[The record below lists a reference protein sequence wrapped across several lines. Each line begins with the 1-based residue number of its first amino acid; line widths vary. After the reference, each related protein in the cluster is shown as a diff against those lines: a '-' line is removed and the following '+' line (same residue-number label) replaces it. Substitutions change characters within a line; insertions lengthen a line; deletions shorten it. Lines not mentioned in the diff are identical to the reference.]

1 MDNRILKPAPWP
13 LRPARVI
20 PSALAPNAHVPR
32 SQPITAQ
39 TTPPRTRPAAAAAL
53 RLRPPV
59 PRALAY
65 CIALAWCGLPLAAQA
80 QAAAP
85 SAWDEPLTLRKSP
98 ALQET
103 IPESVRTQL
112 PVFVTGD
119 RISGQTDLNATIEGN
134 AELRRGDTVIRAD
147 RLDYNVPEDLAKA
160 RGNVR
165 INRAGNSYEG
175 SALDLRVDAF
185 EGFFT
190 DARYRLLATQAH
202 GEANRVDFIDRDRA
216 LVHSATYTTCQRDNE
231 ASWSPAWVLRADK
244 IRIDNEEEVGTAEG
258 AVLEFQGV
266 PVLPIPYITFPLSD
280 KRKSGLLPP
289 TIGLDSRDGL
299 DYTQPYYWN
308 IAPNRDATLRAAL
321 MSKRGANLGGEFRY
335 LEPTYRGEINAD
347 VMPSD
352 RLRDR
357 ERWGITAKHQGV
369 IDSSIGGLGL
379 NLTSTA

>member
-1 MDNRILKPAPWP
+1 MDNRILKPAPRP

-39 TTPPRTRPAAAAAL
+39 TSPPRTRPAAAAAL

-160 RGNVR
+160 RG
-165 INRAGNSYEG
+165 
-175 SALDLRVDAF
+175 
-185 EGFFT
+185 
-190 DARYRLLATQAH
+190 
-202 GEANRVDFIDRDRA
+202 
-216 LVHSATYTTCQRDNE
+216 
-231 ASWSPAWVLRADK
+231 
-244 IRIDNEEEVGTAEG
+244 
-258 AVLEFQGV
+258 
-266 PVLPIPYITFPLSD
+266 
-280 KRKSGLLPP
+280 
-289 TIGLDSRDGL
+289 
-299 DYTQPYYWN
+299 
-308 IAPNRDATLRAAL
+308 
-321 MSKRGANLGGEFRY
+321 RG
-335 LEPTYRGEINAD
+335 
-347 VMPSD
+347 
-352 RLRDR
+352 
-357 ERWGITAKHQGV
+357 Q
-369 IDSSIGGLGL
+369 
-379 NLTSTA
+379 

>member
-1 MDNRILKPAPWP
+1 M
-13 LRPARVI
+13 
-20 PSALAPNAHVPR
+20 
-32 SQPITAQ
+32 
-39 TTPPRTRPAAAAAL
+39 
-53 RLRPPV
+53 
-59 PRALAY
+59 
-65 CIALAWCGLPLAAQA
+65 
-80 QAAAP
+80 
-85 SAWDEPLTLRKSP
+85 
-98 ALQET
+98 
-103 IPESVRTQL
+103 
-112 PVFVTGD
+112 
-119 RISGQTDLNATIEGN
+119 
-134 AELRRGDTVIRAD
+134 
-147 RLDYNVPEDLAKA
+147 
-160 RGNVR
+160 
-165 INRAGNSYEG
+165 
-175 SALDLRVDAF
+175 DAF

-308 IAPNRDATLRAAL
+308 IAPTATPRCARRSCPSA
-321 MSKRGANLGGEFRY
+321 RRQPGRRVRY

-357 ERWGITAKHQGV
+357 ERWGHHRQAPGR
-369 IDSSIGGLGL
+369 D
-379 NLTSTA
+379 